1 MLTSTQ
7 TLAIILTASICTFL
21 LRVAPFAIFAG
32 REIPAPVQ
40 YLGKVLPATVMAL
53 LVVYCLKST
62 TFFRSFWLPAP
73 VPCGGSGGGAP
84 SLERQNTAEY
94 CRRYGLLYDIGAGG
108 FSCVKEKGQIPKATF
123 P

>member
-32 REIPAPVQ
+32 REIPASVQ

-62 TFFRSFWLPAP
+62 TFS
-73 VPCGGSGGGAP
+73 AP
-84 SLERQNTAEY
+84 S
-94 CRRYGLLYDIGAGG
+94 G
-108 FSCVKEKGQIPKATF
+108 FLP
-123 P
+123 

>member
-21 LRVAPFAIFAG
+21 LRVAPFAIFTG

-62 TFFRSFWLPAP
+62 TFS
-73 VPCGGSGGGAP
+73 AP
-84 SLERQNTAEY
+84 SGFLPQFLAVAVVAVLHLWKGKTLLSIVGGTACY
-94 CRRYGLLYDIGAGG
+94 MIL
-108 FSCVKEKGQIPKATF
+108 VQVVF
-123 P
+123 PA

>member
-40 YLGKVLPATVMAL
+40 YLGKVMAL

-62 TFFRSFWLPAP
+62 TFS
-73 VPCGGSGGGAP
+73 AP
-84 SLERQNTAEY
+84 SGFLPQFLAVAVVAVLHLWKGKT
-94 CRRYGLLYDIGAGG
+94 LLSIVGG
-108 FSCVKEKGQIPKATF
+108 TVCYMILVQVVF
-123 P
+123 PA

>member
-62 TFFRSFWLPAP
+62 TFS
-73 VPCGGSGGGAP
+73 AP
-84 SLERQNTAEY
+84 SGFLPQFLAVAVVAV
-94 CRRYGLLYDIGAGG
+94 LLSLIH
-108 FSCVKEKGQIPKATF
+108 I
-123 P
+123 

>member
-53 LVVYCLKST
+53 LVVKST
-62 TFFRSFWLPAP
+62 TFS
-73 VPCGGSGGGAP
+73 AP
-84 SLERQNTAEY
+84 SGFLPQFLAVAVVAVLHLWKGKT
-94 CRRYGLLYDIGAGG
+94 LLSIVGG
-108 FSCVKEKGQIPKATF
+108 TVCYMILVQVVF
-123 P
+123 PA

>member
-40 YLGKVLPATVMAL
+40 YLGKALPATVMAL

-62 TFFRSFWLPAP
+62 TFS
-73 VPCGGSGGGAP
+73 AP
-84 SLERQNTAEY
+84 SGFLPQFLAVAVVAVLHLWKGKT
-94 CRRYGLLYDIGAGG
+94 LLSIVGG
-108 FSCVKEKGQIPKATF
+108 TVCYMILVQVVF
-123 P
+123 PA